1 MVVEREILPYLHWL
15 LRGADD
21 QFFGALPRYFLV
33 GFAVL
38 AAATVV
44 GFLISAVRH
53 GLLRGGDIVYTT
65 LANGCVELWQTSL
78 RRVWALAR
86 LAIKEAWR
94 RRAWVALA
102 VFFVVLLFANWFLS
116 TDHQEPGRLF
126 ISFVLT
132 ASTYLVLGVA
142 LLLSAFSLPAD
153 FKTKTIFTVATKP
166 VRAGEIILG
175 RIVGFALVGTL
186 LLAVMALLSY
196 VFVVRSLDH
205 VHDVSAAGLER
216 VLDARGN
223 LLGYRGQ
230 TGNSGDH
237 RHEVELD
244 EAGRGP
250 ALVMHGH
257 SHPVAPQGQG
267 FAVGSPQGFLR
278 ARVPQYGKLRFID
291 RQGVEKD
298 SGISVGNE
306 WAYRSFIDGNT
317 QATAIWTFDG
327 VSEASLV
334 ADADGKQVLPLALIV
349 RVFRTHKGVIG
360 RPITGSLQLRNPET
374 GAACDPIPFSGR
386 DQQVDLQDIPRALLD
401 SETRAPLDLITNLV
415 SSRGQLEVRVQCLER
430 GQYYGFAQADCYLR
444 LPDGSPEANLAKVYL
459 SIWVQMVIVI
469 AVGVTVSTVVS
480 GPVALF
486 FTAAFILLGF
496 FRQDFLD
503 VATGN
508 VYGGGPA
515 ESMLRIANQ
524 SNVMVSLDPT
534 PGAMLVQGFDKFVA
548 RPAMWAVAQL
558 LPDFAS
564 FSTVRYAADGYLV
577 PWDRVLQD
585 LTVCLG
591 YVAGAAVLGFF
602 LFRTR
607 EVAR

>member
-1 MVVEREILPYLHWL
+1 MVVEREILPYLQWL
-15 LRGADD
+15 FAGGAD
-21 QFFGALPRYFLV
+21 QFFGALPRYLLV
-33 GFAVL
+33 GFALAL
-38 AAATVV
+38 AALVL
-44 GFLISAVRH
+44 GYLIAAARH
-53 GLLRGGDIVYTT
+53 GLLRGGDVVYTT
-65 LANGCVELWQTSL
+65 LSRGVVELWQTSA
-78 RRVWALAR
+78 RRVWALAT
-86 LAIKEAWR
+86 LAMKEAWR
-94 RRAWVALA
+94 RRVLVALA
-102 VFFVVLLFANWFLS
+102 VFFVILLFANWFLS

-142 LLLSAFSLPAD
+142 LLLSAFSLPTD
-153 FKTKTIFTVATKP
+153 FKTKTIYTVATKP

-175 RIVGFALVGTL
+175 RIVGFSLVGTL
-186 LLAVMALLSY
+186 LLLAMAALSY

-205 VHDVSAAGLER
+205 THELSTSNLER
-216 VLDARGN
+216 VLDPRGE

-230 TGNSGDH
+230 TSNSGDH

-244 EAGRGP
+244 AEGRGQ

-257 SHPVAPQGQG
+257 SHAIVPDGDG
-267 FAVGSPQGFLR
+267 YRVGSPEGFLR
-278 ARVPQYGKLRFID
+278 ARAPYYGKLRFID

-317 QATAIWTFDG
+317 QAAAIWTFDD
-327 VSEASLV
+327 VTEQRLV
-334 ADADGKQVLPLALIV
+334 VDADDKQALPLALIV
-349 RVFRTHKGVIG
+349 RVFRTHKGIIG

-374 GAACDPIPFSGR
+374 GVASDPIPFSAR
-386 DQQVDLQDIPRALLD
+386 DQQVDQQDIPRTLLD
-401 SETRAPLDLITNLV
+401 SETREPIDLIKDLV
-415 SSRGQLEVRVQCLER
+415 SSQGQLEVRVQCLER

-444 LPDGSPEANLAKVYL
+444 LPDGSAELNLGKVFL

-469 AVGVTVSTVVS
+469 AVGVTASTVVN

-503 VATGN
+503 IATGN

-524 SNVMVSLDPT
+524 SNVMISLDPT
-534 PGAMLVQGFDKFVA
+534 PGAMLVQGFDKYLA
-548 RPAMWAVAQL
+548 RPAMWAVAQV

-564 FSTVRYAADGYLV
+564 FSTVSYAADGYLV

-591 YVAGAAVLGFF
+591 YVIGAVVLGFF
-602 LFRTR
+602 LLRTR